1 VTPPGGR
8 ATGAPAPGAAAGR
21 LAGKTAIVVGAG
33 QTPGE
38 NVGNGRAIALLFA
51 RAGAR
56 VMCVDRDLDRAA
68 QTAAQIEAEGGAA
81 FAHRADVTS
90 REDCAAMVDA
100 ARERW
105 GRIDVLVNDVGIGG
119 GGDGPAHRAD
129 EAAWDRILAVNLK
142 GTWLTIR
149 QALPL
154 MREQP
159 GGGAIVNVSS
169 LASLAGK
176 DMVAYEVSKAGV
188 NRLTTSVASA
198 NARHGVRCNAV
209 LPGFID
215 TPMAVDAAARAS
227 GRPVDEVRRA
237 RDAMVPLRGRMG
249 SGWDTAYAALYL
261 ASDEAAFVTGALLL
275 VDGGMS
281 VRMG

>member
-1 VTPPGGR
+1 MGV
-8 ATGAPAPGAAAGR
+8 PALNAAAGR
-21 LAGKTAIVVGAG
+21 LAGKVAVVVGAG

-56 VMCVDRDLDRAA
+56 VMCVDRDPDRAA
-68 QTAAQIEAEGGAA
+68 QTVAAIEAIEAIEAEGGAA

-90 REDCAAMVDA
+90 SRDCAALVDA
-100 ARERW
+100 ARSRW
-105 GRIDVLVNDVGIGG
+105 GRIDVLINNVGIGG

-142 GTWLTIR
+142 GSWLTIR
-149 QALPL
+149 HALPL
-154 MREQP
+154 MREQ
-159 GGGAIVNVSS
+159 GSGAIVNVSS

-209 LPGFID
+209 LPGFMD
-215 TPMAVDAAARAS
+215 TPMAVDAAARAT
-227 GRPVDEVRRA
+227 GRPVEEVRRA

-261 ASDEAAFVTGALLL
+261 ASDEAAFVTGALLV

-281 VRMG
+281 VRIG